1 VSEVSPIYTINFAVS
16 GRTVPCSADSF
27 VLDAGLAAGIKLL
40 FNCREGFCG
49 TCKSTLISGQYD
61 MHHNGG
67 IRPKEIAAGKFLPC
81 CSKPRSDLV
90 VER

>member
-1 VSEVSPIYTINFAVS
+1 MSTEYTISFASS
-16 GRTVPCSADSF
+16 GLTISCDSEKF
-27 VLDAGLAAGIKLL
+27 VLDAALDAGIKIL

-49 TCKSTLISGQYD
+49 TCKSRLVSGEVD
-61 MHHNGG
+61 MKHNGG

>member
-1 VSEVSPIYTINFAVS
+1 VSSEYTIIFAS
-16 GRTVPCSADSF
+16 SDRTITCESEKF
-27 VLDAGLAAGIKLL
+27 VLDAALEAGIKVL

-49 TCKSTLISGQYD
+49 TCKSRLVSGEVD
-61 MHHNGG
+61 MKHNGG

-81 CSKPRSDLV
+81 CSKPLSDLI

>member
-1 VSEVSPIYTINFAVS
+1 MSTDYTISFVS
-16 GRTVPCSADSF
+16 SDQTVTCDSEQF
-27 VLDAGLAAGIKLL
+27 VLDAALGAGIKIL

-49 TCKSTLISGQYD
+49 TCKSKLVSGEVD
-61 MHHNGG
+61 MKHNGG

-81 CSKPRSDLV
+81 CSKPLSDLI

>member
-1 VSEVSPIYTINFAVS
+1 VSSEYTVIFAS
-16 GRTVPCSADSF
+16 SDRTITCDSEKF
-27 VLDAGLAAGIKLL
+27 VLDAALEAGIKIL

-49 TCKSTLISGQYD
+49 TCKSKLVSGEVD
-61 MHHNGG
+61 MKHNGG

-81 CSKPRSDLV
+81 CSKPLSDLI

>member
-1 VSEVSPIYTINFAVS
+1 VSSEYTIIFAS
-16 GRTVPCSADSF
+16 SDRTITCESEKF
-27 VLDAGLAAGIKLL
+27 VLDAALEAGIKIL

-49 TCKSTLISGQYD
+49 TCKSRLVSGEVD
-61 MHHNGG
+61 MKHNGG

-81 CSKPRSDLV
+81 CSKPLSDLI

>member
-1 VSEVSPIYTINFAVS
+1 VSTEYTIIFTS
-16 GRTVPCSADSF
+16 SDRTITCDAEKF
-27 VLDAGLAAGIKLL
+27 VLDAALEAGVKIL

-49 TCKSTLISGQYD
+49 TCKSKLVSGEVD
-61 MHHNGG
+61 MNHNGG

-81 CSKPRSDLV
+81 CSKPRSNLV

>member
-1 VSEVSPIYTINFAVS
+1 MSSEYTVIFAS
-16 GRTVPCSADSF
+16 SDRTITCDSEKF
-27 VLDAGLAAGIKLL
+27 VLDAALEAGIKIL

-49 TCKSTLISGQYD
+49 TCKSKLVSGEVD
-61 MHHNGG
+61 MKHNGG